1 MKKILIA
8 SSVVMSAVLLTAC
21 QSQSA
26 VQQPKPER
34 MMKHKAERMGKHHAQ
49 RGMQHAMAKAC
60 QGKAAGDQV
69 EVALG
74 KRTLQGQCEMVFMPK
89 RDQNL
94 KSNYKMTRPA
104 APQKT
109 AILTDAERAEM
120 VKQFD
125 LRLAERQ
132 AKQKAIQ
139 TACQGKTAGQAV
151 ELKFAEHSVSG
162 QCQLKFKP
170 QAKAA

>member
-8 SSVVMSAVLLTAC
+8 SGVVVSALVLTAC
-21 QSQSA
+21 QSQST
-26 VQQPKPER
+26 VQKPKPER
-34 MMKHKAERMGKHHAQ
+34 MMKHQHERMGKHHAQ

-60 QGKAAGDQV
+60 QGKAAGDKV

-74 KRTLQGQCEMVFMPK
+74 KRTLQGQCEIVFMPK

-104 APQKT
+104 TPVT
-109 AILTDAERAEM
+109 GVLTDAKRAEM

-125 LRLAERQ
+125 LRLAQQQ
-132 AKQKAIQ
+132 AKQQAIQ
-139 TACQGKTAGQAV
+139 TACQGKTVGQNV
-151 ELKFAEHSVSG
+151 ELKFAEKSISG
-162 QCQLKFKP
+162 QCVLKFKP
-170 QAKAA
+170 QQAA

>member
-8 SSVVMSAVLLTAC
+8 SSVVVSAVLLTAC

-26 VQQPKPER
+26 VQKPKPER
-34 MMKHKAERMGKHHAQ
+34 MMKHQHERMGKHHAQ

-60 QGKAAGDQV
+60 QGKAAGDKV

-104 APQKT
+104 APVT
-109 AILTDAERAEM
+109 GVLTDAKRAEM

-125 LRLAERQ
+125 LRLAQRQ
-132 AKQKAIQ
+132 AIQ
-139 TACQGKTAGQAV
+139 TACQGKTVGQNI
-151 ELKFAEHSVSG
+151 ELKFAEKSISG
-162 QCQLKFKP
+162 QCVLKFKP
-170 QAKAA
+170 QQAA